1 MKILITGANGQLG
14 QDLQKEC
21 KRRGIDYVATDLL
34 KNNLRH
40 GASSAQSSGFTN
52 NQQPATNNRTSQ
64 DKQISSLADSQF
76 WQKNSSNNKQPTTNN
91 CSCSD
96 VPNCEPQATGH
107 VLHLDI
113 TDLRT
118 LPKIV
123 AETKPDAIINCAA
136 YNAVDKAE
144 EDWKTA
150 FMVNSFGPRNLAI
163 ISEEL
168 KIPLVHFSTDAV
180 FDGTKGSPY
189 MIWDTPNPLSKY
201 GQSKL
206 FGERLVSQYST
217 RSFIVRLSWVFGM
230 GNINF
235 VRKVIQWSKDT
246 EELKGAA
253 DQTSCP
259 SYTVDLSKAIL
270 DLLHTGAYGLYH
282 LANSGFAS
290 KYELARETLKLV
302 NWKGKITPVKSS
314 EFDSAAHRP
323 EFSAMDSFPL
333 KETIG
338 YELPHW
344 KDALARFVKE
354 LAKTTDN

>member
-1 MKILITGANGQLG
+1 MKIFITGANGQLG

-21 KRRGIDYVATDLL
+21 KRRGIDFVATDVL
-34 KNNLRH
+34 KN
-40 GASSAQSSGFTN
+40 SSQRAACSTRSSGFAS
-52 NQQPATNNRTSQ
+52 NQEPGTGNRT
-64 DKQISSLADSQF
+64 
-76 WQKNSSNNKQPTTNN
+76 
-91 CSCSD
+91 CS
-96 VPNCEPQATGH
+96 
-107 VLHLDI
+107 LDI
-113 TDLRT
+113 TDLHAV
-118 LPKIV
+118 PKIL

-168 KIPLVHFSTDAV
+168 RIPLIHFSTDAV

-189 MIWDTPNPLSKY
+189 MIWDEPNPLSKY

-206 FGERLVSQYST
+206 FGERLVSQHCT
-217 RSFIVRLSWVFGM
+217 RSFILRLSWVFGM

-235 VRKVIQWSKDT
+235 VKKVLQWSKET
-246 EELKGAA
+246 AELKGAY

-259 SYTVDLSKAIL
+259 SYTVDLARAIL
-270 DLLHTGAYGLYH
+270 DLLNTGAYGLYH
-282 LANSGFAS
+282 LTSSGYAS
-290 KYELARETLKLV
+290 KYELAQETLKLV
-302 NWKGKITPVKSS
+302 NWKGTITPVKSS
-314 EFDSAAHRP
+314 EFESAAQRP
-323 EFSAMDSFPL
+323 ELSAMDSFPL

-344 KDALARFVKE
+344 KDALARFLQEIKRE
-354 LAKTTDN
+354 SGG